1 MVRIHRADGSFFV
14 IHAEVFATEGI
25 RAGDSLDEARVEALK
40 ERSERILARGSAL
53 RFLSR
58 AAQTRRGLSRKLL
71 AKGFSKGAVAFAVNR
86 MIELGY
92 LDDRA
97 FAESWARFR
106 LSTRKEGWKS
116 LYRGLLRGG
125 VPRAIAEEVLES
137 SLSARG
143 GDGPRAAAC
152 SRSFRADRREQAYLP
167 GVSVEGDCPNT
178 VGNEAGRPAR
188 DGGVKP
194 KLFRT
199 TKRGRSKML
208 PALSRMTESEEAT
221 VPLNVFKG

>member
-40 ERSERILARGSAL
+40 ERSERIVARGSAL

-137 SLSARG
+137 ACPHEVEMDRARLLVRGLSARTAVSKLTSRG
-143 GDGPRAAAC
+143 FRSRAIARIL
-152 SRSFRADRREQAYLP
+152 SEMKQ
-167 GVSVEGDCPNT
+167 EGRQ
-178 VGNEAGRPAR
+178 G
-188 DGGVKP
+188 
-194 KLFRT
+194 
-199 TKRGRSKML
+199 M
-208 PALSRMTESEEAT
+208 EE
-221 VPLNVFKG
+221 